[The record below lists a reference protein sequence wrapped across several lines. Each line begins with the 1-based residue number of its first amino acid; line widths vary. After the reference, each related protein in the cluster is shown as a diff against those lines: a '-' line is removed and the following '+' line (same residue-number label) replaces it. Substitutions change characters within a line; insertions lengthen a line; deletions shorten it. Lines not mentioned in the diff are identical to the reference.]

1 MKIKTKLDH
10 YWKVIKRQTS
20 RTASDYEWLQD
31 TTSDYE
37 PDYEPDYEWLQVTTS
52 DYEPDYEWL
61 QVTTSRQVT
70 TGQAM
75 VKMQQLIVKRIFTS

>member
-1 MKIKTKLDH
+1 MT
-10 YWKVIKRQTS
+10 T
-20 RTASDYEWLQD
+20 SDYKPLRV

-37 PDYEPDYEWLQVTTS
+37 PDSEPDYEWLQVTTS

-75 VKMQQLIVKRIFTS
+75 VKMQQLVVKRILLHRK